1 MKVVKLESLQGEFR
15 TKGRFKKGPSELVRN
30 IADLQYGEALVISA
44 KEADK
49 WKYPTNSLRAT
60 IDVAKKSKYIA
71 KTAKYSVYTLK
82 SGSYAVSR
90 ISK

>member
-1 MKVVKLESLQGEFR
+1 MKVVKLESLEGEFR
-15 TKGRFKKGPSELVRN
+15 TKGRFKKGPSKLVKK
-30 IADLQYGEALVISA
+30 IADLQYGEALIISA

-49 WKYPTNSLRAT
+49 WKFPTNSLRTT
-60 IDVAKKSKYIA
+60 IHMAQKSKYIA